1 VSVLCLPAL
10 STLVLD
16 VSVRQHKRTG
26 EMPAERPRP
35 HELMV
40 AHDERHSY
48 MQRMH
53 TLAGPGA
60 YSVPST
66 FQRPAP
72 NLLLRVVQRESYGRD
87 FAR

>member
-1 VSVLCLPAL
+1 
-10 STLVLD
+10 
-16 VSVRQHKRTG
+16 
-26 EMPAERPRP
+26 
-35 HELMV
+35 MV